1 MKFNRDIF
9 KSKYEKAF
17 GTAVL
22 STLLLL
28 LDKIEQDGRLIPDLR
43 KIAYVLATIKWETAN
58 TFAPIKERRAKPGT
72 AVRTLQDKYWSSG
85 YYGRGYIQL
94 TFRKNYAVF
103 GIENTPDKALE
114 ADTAYEIASKGMA
127 EGLFTGKKLG
137 DYFNTNSEDF
147 IGARKIIN
155 GTDKASE
162 IALIARKIQACL
174 SLSLSDLSPDPPPPA
189 AEPTE
194 LSASGVVEKLKSAA
208 STYQSADG
216 SIKHVVGR
224 ITQVIWT
231 VIIGALSFLE
241 SHPLQVGITI
251 GVLLLGYWAIHR
263 YCEWQTTKMTIKLTN
278 NGG

>member
-17 GTAVL
+17 GVAVPPTL
-22 STLLLL
+22 SSL
-28 LDKIEQDGRLIPDLR
+28 LDKIEQDGRLLPDLR
-43 KIAYVLATIKWETAN
+43 KIAYFLATIKWETAN
-58 TFAPIKERRAKPGT
+58 TFSPIKERRARPGT
-72 AVRTLQDKYWSSG
+72 AVRTLQDRYWGTG

-94 TFRKNYAVF
+94 TFRKNYARF
-103 GIENTPDKALE
+103 GIEDAPDKALE
-114 ADTAYEIASKGMA
+114 PDTAYEIASKGMT

-137 DYFNTNSEDF
+137 DYFSANSEDF

-174 SLSLSDLSPDPPPPA
+174 SLSLSSEPETVSPA
-189 AEPTE
+189 AETSEPI
-194 LSASGVVEKLKSAA
+194 SASGIVEKLKSAA
-208 STYQSADG
+208 STYQAADG
-216 SIKHVVGR
+216 SIKNVVGR

-231 VIIGALSFLE
+231 VVLGALSFLE

-251 GVLLLGYWAIHR
+251 GVLLLGYLAINQ
-263 YCEWQTTKMTIKLTN
+263 YCRWQTTKMAIKLTN
-278 NGG
+278 KG